1 MSEVTGAARTGRD
14 PAEGVDVLETLGADR
29 PEERALVDVVLDSA
43 TEPLVATLLALRS
56 DVLVL
61 EAPVD
66 RSGRLVLPPDRERGL
81 LVWRGERDLQQA
93 PVSVAGTVRRPRAE
107 VHLRLTGR
115 HTPCQRRSFVRAD
128 TETTVVL
135 QLPDGP
141 FPITALDVSE
151 GGLRCSTRRPTG
163 LALGDVLEVEIELA
177 GVPRSLAAQ
186 VVRLRA
192 DAGGG
197 PTDLGLR
204 FEDLPIVEADRIRA
218 FVFAELRRA
227 RATGRG

>member
-1 MSEVTGAARTGRD
+1 MSKARSSTRD
-14 PAEGVDVLETLGADR
+14 DRDGTEGLDVLETLGADR
-29 PEERALVDVVLDSA
+29 PEERGLVDVVLDSA

-66 RSGRLVLPPDRERGL
+66 RSGRLVLPREHEGGL
-81 LVWRGERDLQQA
+81 LVWRGERNLQQA
-93 PVSVAGTVRRPRAE
+93 PVQVAGTVRRPRPE

-115 HTPCQRRSFVRAD
+115 HTTCQRRSFVRAD

-135 QLPDGP
+135 QLPGGP

-151 GGLRCSTRRPTG
+151 GGLRCSAPRPTG
-163 LALGDVLEVEIELA
+163 LALGDVLPVEIELA
-177 GVPRSLAAQ
+177 GAVRSLTAQ
-186 VVRLRA
+186 VVRLREELGTPS
-192 DAGGG
+192 DV
-197 PTDLGLR
+197 GLR
-204 FEDLPIVEADRIRA
+204 FADLPIVEADRIRA

>member
-1 MSEVTGAARTGRD
+1 MSEGRRSGPGRRD
-14 PAEGVDVLETLGADR
+14 TTEGVIVLETLGADL

-43 TEPLVATLLALRS
+43 TEPLVATLLALRT

-66 RSGRLVLPPDRERGL
+66 RSGRLVLPREHEGGL

-93 PVSVAGTVRRPRAE
+93 PVSVAATVRRPQPE

-115 HTPCQRRSFVRAD
+115 HTTCQRRSFVRAD
-128 TETTVVL
+128 TETPVVL
-135 QLPDGP
+135 RLPDGP
-141 FPITALDVSE
+141 FLITALDVSE

-163 LALGDVLEVEIELA
+163 LALGDVLSVEIELA
-177 GVPRSLAAQ
+177 GVVRSLTAK
-186 VVRLRA
+186 VVRLRQEL
-192 DAGGG
+192 GG
-197 PTDLGLR
+197 PTDVGLR

>member
-1 MSEVTGAARTGRD
+1 
-14 PAEGVDVLETLGADR
+14 VDVLETLGADS

-43 TEPLVATLLALRS
+43 TEPLVATLLALRT
-56 DVLVL
+56 DRLVL

-66 RSGRLVLPPDRERGL
+66 RSGRVVLPRDCEGGL

-93 PVSVAGTVRRPRAE
+93 PVSVVATVRRPRPE

-115 HTPCQRRSFVRAD
+115 HTACQRRSFLRAD
-128 TETTVVL
+128 TETPVVL

-141 FPITALDVSE
+141 FPVPALDVSE
-151 GGLRCSTRRPTG
+151 GGLRCSTSRPPG
-163 LALGDVLEVEIELA
+163 LALGDVLQVEIELA
-177 GVPRSLAAQ
+177 GLLRSLTAQ
-186 VVRLRA
+186 VVRLRPGN
-192 DAGGG
+192 GGG

-204 FEDLPIVEADRIRA
+204 FSDLSIIEADRIRA